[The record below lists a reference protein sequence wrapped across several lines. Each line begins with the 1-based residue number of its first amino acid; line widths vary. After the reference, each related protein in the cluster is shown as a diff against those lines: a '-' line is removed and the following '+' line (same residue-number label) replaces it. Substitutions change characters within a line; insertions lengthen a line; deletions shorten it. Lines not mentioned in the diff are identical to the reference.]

1 MKIHE
6 QPCFHGNLKGTALKI
21 KKKHFLV
28 ISRVEKGISPGK
40 KGETEPMI
48 FFLFFSNHL
57 HIVSVNANIPVRIAP
72 ELCLR

>member
-6 QPCFHGNLKGTALKI
+6 QPCFHGNLKGTALSMMQKN
-21 KKKHFLV
+21 FLL

-40 KGETEPMI
+40 KVETEPMI
-48 FFLFFSNHL
+48 FFLLILNL
-57 HIVSVNANIPVRIAP
+57 LRIVSVNANIFVRIAP